1 MLFYLDKILAKQGIA
16 KCIAVSEIEISQEEL
31 EARKKCFNV
40 QEILIYEG
48 IDIPHKFKYNE
59 SLDNIEELIELEEI
73 APRMLSEEIQEVESD
88 FDEEVE
94 VDPEK
99 QYFYLDKAYADKFH
113 KSQVIAVFPKPL
125 KNPNQ
130 YFQKEVYSHFGKDI
144 PFYISIDE
152 GNIIREA
159 TEYEKY
165 QRGQRKLEDYEIVE
179 NDSIKKV
186 EIPENTVKPFWNKE
200 LEKVEDIATEEEVKE
215 YYYNKINS
223 YKSQILDTGYNY
235 DGHQQRCRE
244 KDLALL
250 GNAVAAFN
258 DSQTFSMINRLSENP
273 SEKTINWAFN
283 DNDISLM
290 TETDLRKMRLAGAE
304 FINNVY
310 AIEAQLKSMEANK
323 NIKIDEFIS
332 KINEISSVKCYEI

>member
-1 MLFYLDKILAKQGIA
+1 MLFYLDKELAKQGIA
-16 KCIAVSEIEISQEEL
+16 KCIAVSEKEISQEEL
-31 EARKKCFNV
+31 EERKVCFNI

-59 SLDNIEELIELEEI
+59 ILNNIEELIEIEEI

-99 QYFYLDKAYADKFH
+99 QYFYLDKAYADKFN

-165 QRGQRKLEDYEIVE
+165 QRGQRKLSENEVIFKENIIILEPGQYIDEEKQELITVPCPPEYLVKDWDKENHIWIDLTTDYDRVQAQYREYE
-179 NDSIKKV
+179 PLDTYS
-186 EIPENTVKPFWNKE
+186 TVKQMERQDP
-200 LEKVEDIATEEEVKE
+200 A
-215 YYYNKINS
+215 
-223 YKSQILDTGYNY
+223 
-235 DGHQQRCRE
+235 
-244 KDLALL
+244 
-250 GNAVAAFN
+250 
-258 DSQTFSMINRLSENP
+258 LSEEYVNMMIELRVLMDSLREQKQISRARTMSIENKGIEIHQP
-273 SEKTINWAFN
+273 SEALINFKNKFN
-283 DNDISLM
+283 
-290 TETDLRKMRLAGAE
+290 
-304 FINNVY
+304 
-310 AIEAQLKSMEANK
+310 
-323 NIKIDEFIS
+323 S
-332 KINEISSVKCYEI
+332 K